1 MNTPSQNNKKTLPGI
16 FTAPATGNE
25 LQSGLRNIR
34 SDQRKA
40 NHEKGSVSEKKAA
53 RYLEDKGYEILTQ
66 NFRFHKNEI
75 DIIAKDGKY
84 LVFVEVKARK
94 NPLHGYGFQAVDLHK
109 QSLIRKVAQAYL
121 INNRLSL
128 TDTPCRFDV
137 VSLDGDEITLFK
149 NAF

>member
-1 MNTPSQNNKKTLPGI
+1 MNTPSQDNKKALPGI
-16 FTAPATGNE
+16 FNAPATENTLRQE
-25 LQSGLRNIR
+25 LRNLR

-53 RYLEDKGYEILTQ
+53 EYLKSNGYTILTQ

-94 NPLHGYGFQAVDLHK
+94 NSLHGYGFQAVNLHK

>member
-1 MNTPSQNNKKTLPGI
+1 M
-16 FTAPATGNE
+16 
-25 LQSGLRNIR
+25 
-34 SDQRKA
+34 DQ
-40 NHEKGSVSEKKAA
+40 
-53 RYLEDKGYEILTQ
+53 GYEILTR

-94 NPLHGYGFQAVDLHK
+94 NPLHGYGFQAVDRHK
-109 QSLIRKVAQAYL
+109 QTLIRKVAQAYL

>member
-1 MNTPSQNNKKTLPGI
+1 MNTPSQDNKKTLPEI
-16 FTAPATGNE
+16 FYAPATENTLRQE
-25 LQSGLRNIR
+25 LRNLR

-53 RYLEDKGYEILTQ
+53 GYLKSNGYTILAQ